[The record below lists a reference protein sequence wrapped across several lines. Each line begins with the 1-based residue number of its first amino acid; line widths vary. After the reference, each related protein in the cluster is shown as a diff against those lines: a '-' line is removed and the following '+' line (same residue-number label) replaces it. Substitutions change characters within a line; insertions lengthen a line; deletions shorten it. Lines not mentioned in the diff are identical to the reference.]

1 MKRILITGA
10 AGGVGSCL
18 VREYLDRH
26 YYVYA
31 ADIAE
36 NPPPLPEGG
45 WEYIRTD
52 VSDTASVR
60 ALAERLRKSTE
71 SLDIILNASGVLYE
85 KSERRLE
92 DFDIDAALP
101 MYSVNALGPLRV
113 VQSCV
118 ELLRRGEEKLLVN
131 ISSEAGSITTHAD
144 YIKRYDYCM
153 SKCALNMQSVILAR
167 YLARDGI
174 RVLLIHP
181 GWVRTAM
188 GGPEAPLSPEE
199 SARGV
204 ARTVDAH
211 RHDPENGMYF
221 DYDGTPRPW

>member
-1 MKRILITGA
+1 MKQMLITGA

-18 VREYLDRH
+18 VREYLARG

-31 ADIAE
+31 ADIQ
-36 NPPPLPEGG
+36 NDHPEWPGDC

-52 VSDTASVR
+52 VSDPSSVQ
-60 ALAERLRKSTE
+60 ALADLLHQKTD
-71 SLDIILNASGVLYE
+71 SLDIIFNASGVLYE
-85 KSERRLE
+85 KSERQLE
-92 DFDIDAALP
+92 DFDIEAALP
-101 MYSVNALGPLRV
+101 MYSINALGPLRV
-113 VQSCV
+113 VQRCV
-118 ELLRRGEEKLLVN
+118 DLLRRGEDKLLVN
-131 ISSEAGSITTHAD
+131 MSSEAGSITTHAD

-153 SKCALNMQSVILAR
+153 SKAALNMQSVILQR
-167 YLARDGI
+167 YLAPDGI

-181 GWVRTAM
+181 GWVRTRM

-204 ARTVDAH
+204 AETVDRH

-221 DYDGTPRPW
+221 DYDDTPRPW

>member
-1 MKRILITGA
+1 MKQMLITGA

-18 VREYLDRH
+18 VREYIDRGYH
-26 YYVYA
+26 VYA
-31 ADIAE
+31 ADIQSDPPEWPAE
-36 NPPPLPEGG
+36 YCT
-45 WEYIRTD
+45 YIRTD
-52 VSDTASVR
+52 VSDTDSVH
-60 ALAERLRKSTE
+60 ALAEKLHEMTDH
-71 SLDIILNASGVLYE
+71 LDIILNASGVLYE

-101 MYSVNALGPLRV
+101 MYSINALGPLRV
-113 VQSCV
+113 VQCCV
-118 ELLRRGEEKLLVN
+118 DLLRRGEDKLLVN

-153 SKCALNMQSVILAR
+153 SKCALNMQSVILQR
-167 YLARDGI
+167 YLSKDGI

-181 GWVRTAM
+181 GWVRTRM

-204 ARTVDAH
+204 ALTVDAH

-221 DYDGTPRPW
+221 DYDGSPRPW